1 MRLLL
6 SSVAAASA
14 FSLGVSGPIDT
25 TKGAVVS
32 RARCGVAPV
41 AAADFSETRR
51 KLLPPAL
58 FSLLGGRLLWLANN
72 KEEVALPQGEP
83 RFDVDAASAAI
94 DRATD
99 CAVQSCYDVRLEE
112 QAFYLNT
119 VNKKKNQ
126 GALAEHLPV
135 VYVEPAFGA
144 GANPR
149 ASYRVVITL
158 PEAHARDARLLWLK
172 NAATGQVLASKAFAK
187 QGGSQQGGVVAP
199 PTIIASLLEPY
210 GGVRRGTAIVPYVF
224 YDEDGLFE
232 GPEIVLC
239 APSEC
244 ASAPG
249 SFGPSD
255 FRIDTRGRRDRSEVG
270 RELLRKAAAVVSI

>member
-1 MRLLL
+1 M
-6 SSVAAASA
+6 AAPA
-14 FSLGVSGPIDT
+14 
-25 TKGAVVS
+25 
-32 RARCGVAPV
+32 

-51 KLLPPAL
+51 KLLPPASSSRRPTAL
-58 FSLLGGRLLWLANN
+58 LANN

-94 DRATD
+94 DRAMT
-99 CAVQSCYDVRLEE
+99 ARSNLVTTSGSRA
-112 QAFYLNT
+112 AFYLHSQRRNR
-119 VNKKKNQ
+119 
-126 GALAEHLPV
+126 ALAEHLPV

-232 GPEIVLC
+232 GQRSSYSNVSASVLVLTLRFPHRHW
-239 APSEC
+239 AAGIDRKWGVSFAKRRRWYRFSPSIC
-244 ASAPG
+244 
-249 SFGPSD
+249 
-255 FRIDTRGRRDRSEVG
+255 IDRLCERF
-270 RELLRKAAAVVSI
+270 LRAV